1 MRIEIWMEGFIIQG
15 QEGRATL
22 VATIEADSFD
32 EAVEKYNETAKQ
44 TGANRREPIGFGE
57 HYPADLR
64 DGVWTIWGCRLF
76 DNEADARKNFG

>member
-1 MRIEIWMEGFIIQG
+1 MSIEIWMEGYVIQG
-15 QEGRATL
+15 GEGKASL

-32 EAVEKYNETAKQ
+32 EAVEKYNGTAKQ
-44 TGANRREPIGFGE
+44 PANRREPLGFGE
-57 HYPADLR
+57 HSPADLR